1 MKSVYGAVGCLSDAI
16 VSRLASHAAASCSAA
31 PSSLRESLRRRV
43 VDSLTGARH
52 FASGIDYTQSP
63 PGLVQ
68 LPVLL
73 FAAETYGQLRHKA
86 WRSASS

>member
-1 MKSVYGAVGCLSDAI
+1 MKSLCGAVGCLSDAI
-16 VSRLASHAAASCSAA
+16 VSRLVSHAAASCSAA
-31 PSSLRESLRRRV
+31 PSSLRESLQCHV
-43 VDSLTGARH
+43 VDSLIGARL

-73 FAAETYGQLRHKA
+73 FAADIWPIKT
-86 WRSASS
+86 

>member
-1 MKSVYGAVGCLSDAI
+1 MNSLCGAVGCLSVAI

-31 PSSLRESLRRRV
+31 PSSLRESLRYRGV
-43 VDSLTGARH
+43 EYLNGARH

-68 LPVLL
+68 LPVLP
-73 FAAETYGQLRHKA
+73 FPAQTYSQSRHEA